1 MSNSPLPADPAAG
14 LAGRRGGAPDPR
26 GWESLLDGV
35 PAPLV
40 VVDAAGVVSARNQAA
55 VDLVGSSRRLLR
67 GRRVAAALPLDF
79 DVATAVAQV
88 VADESSFVRR
98 DARLLL
104 GPGRERLVAVRIGP
118 LAGPVP
124 GAVLLLDDESGVQR
138 EVERTR
144 QAGRLE
150 ALGTMAATLA
160 HEIRNPLGA
169 IRGAAQILDGMCDD
183 PDGCEGIAVILRE
196 ADRLARLVDQVLG
209 VARDN
214 SITRRPVNIHRV
226 LDRVVELLTLELGI
240 DPMAVAAREFDPSL
254 PEVAGSE
261 DRLVQLFFN
270 LAKNG
275 IDASPA
281 GVPVVLRTR
290 LSPVR
295 VRRGKGIAR
304 RISVTVLDRG
314 TGMTEAAR
322 SRLFTPFFT
331 TKEGGT
337 GLGLAL
343 CARIVEEHDGE
354 IEVRRRR
361 DGGTRVE
368 VWLPLAG

>member
-1 MSNSPLPADPAAG
+1 VSEPPLPAAG
-14 LAGRRGGAPDPR
+14 DSALDAGAPGSRDSGR
-26 GWESLLDGV
+26 WESLFDGV

-40 VVDAAGVVSARNQAA
+40 VVDAAGVVTARNQAA
-55 VDLVGSSRRLLR
+55 VDLVGSSRRLGR
-67 GRRVAAALPLDF
+67 GRRVAAAVPLDF
-79 DVATAVAQV
+79 DVATAVTRVIAE
-88 VADESSFVRR
+88 ESPFLRR

-118 LAGPVP
+118 VAGAAP
-124 GAVLLLDDESGVQR
+124 GAILLIDDQSGLQR

-169 IRGAAQILDGMCDD
+169 IRGAAQILDTMCDD

-209 VARDN
+209 VARGGGA
-214 SITRRPVNIHRV
+214 TRRPVNIHRV

-254 PEVAGSE
+254 PAVVGNE

-295 VRRGKGIAR
+295 VRRGRTAAR
-304 RISVTVLDRG
+304 RLSVAVLDRG
-314 TGMTEAAR
+314 TGMTEEAQGQ
-322 SRLFTPFFT
+322 LFTPFFT

-354 IEVRRRR
+354 IELTPRPG
-361 DGGTRVE
+361 GGTQVE

>member
-1 MSNSPLPADPAAG
+1 VSEPLPVDRTS
-14 LAGRRGGAPDPR
+14 GRERGGGGTR
-26 GWESLLDGV
+26 EVGWWEALLDGV

-40 VVDAAGVVSARNQAA
+40 AVDGAGVVMARNQAA
-55 VDLVGSSRRLLR
+55 VDLVGSSRRLGP
-67 GRRVAAALPLDF
+67 GRRVAAAVPLDF
-79 DVATAVAQV
+79 DVAATVAQV
-88 VADESSFVRR
+88 IADASPFLRR

-104 GPGRERLVAVRIGP
+104 GPGRERLVTVRIGP
-118 LAGPVP
+118 VAGASP
-124 GAVLLLDDESGVQR
+124 GAILLIDDESGVQR

-169 IRGAAQILDGMCDD
+169 IRGAAQILDGLCDD

-196 ADRLARLVDQVLG
+196 ADRLARLVDRVLG
-209 VARDN
+209 VARGGGA
-214 SITRRPVNIHRV
+214 TRRPVNIHRV

-254 PEVAGSE
+254 PAVVGNE

-295 VRRGKGIAR
+295 VRRGKRAAR
-304 RISVTVLDRG
+304 RLSVTVLDRG
-314 TGMTEAAR
+314 AGMTEEAR
-322 SRLFTPFFT
+322 GHLFTPFFT

-354 IEVRRRR
+354 IELTPRRG
-361 DGGTRVE
+361 GGTQVE
-368 VWLPLAG
+368 VWLPLMG

>member
-1 MSNSPLPADPAAG
+1 MSESQPPAADDSALDAGEGG
-14 LAGRRGGAPDPR
+14 LHDGGR
-26 GWESLLDGV
+26 WEALLDGV
-35 PAPLV
+35 PAALV
-40 VVDAAGVVSARNQAA
+40 AVDAAGVVTACNQTA
-55 VDLVGSSRRLLR
+55 VDLVGSSRRLGR
-67 GRRVAAALPLDF
+67 GRRVAAAVPLNF
-79 DVATAVAQV
+79 DVAAAVAKV
-88 VADESSFVRR
+88 IAEESPFSRH

-118 LAGPVP
+118 VAGAVP
-124 GAVLLLDDESGVQR
+124 GAILLIDDQSGVQR
-138 EVERTR
+138 TVERTR

-209 VARDN
+209 VARGD
-214 SITRRPVNIHRV
+214 STARRPVNIHRV

-240 DPMAVAAREFDPSL
+240 DSMAVAAREFDPSL
-254 PEVAGSE
+254 PDVVGSE

-290 LSPVR
+290 LSSVR
-295 VRRGKGIAR
+295 VRRGETAAR
-304 RISVTVLDRG
+304 RLSVTILDRG
-314 TGMTEAAR
+314 TGMTEETR
-322 SRLFTPFFT
+322 DRLFTPFFT

-354 IEVRRRR
+354 IEVRPRR

>member
-1 MSNSPLPADPAAG
+1 VRGPPPAADRTSG
-14 LAGRRGGAPDPR
+14 PDAGDRGARDG
-26 GWESLLDGV
+26 GWWEALLDGV
-35 PAPLV
+35 PAALV
-40 VVDAAGVVSARNQAA
+40 AVDGAGVVTARNQAA
-55 VDLVGSSRRLLR
+55 VDLVGSSRRLGR
-67 GRRVAAALPLDF
+67 GRRVAAAVPLDF
-79 DVATAVAQV
+79 DVVAAVTRVIAE
-88 VADESSFVRR
+88 ESPFLRR

-118 LAGPVP
+118 VAGPVP
-124 GAVLLLDDESGVQR
+124 GAILLIDDESGLQR

-196 ADRLARLVDQVLG
+196 TDRLARLVDQVLG
-209 VARDN
+209 VAR
-214 SITRRPVNIHRV
+214 SGGAAHRPVNIHRV
-226 LDRVVELLTLELGI
+226 LDRVVELLVLELGL
-240 DPMAVAAREFDPSL
+240 DSVAVAAREYDPSL
-254 PEVAGSE
+254 PAVVGSE
-261 DRLVQLFFN
+261 DRLVQLFYN

-275 IDASPA
+275 LDASPA

-295 VRRGKGIAR
+295 VRRGKSAAR
-304 RISVTVLDRG
+304 RLSVAVVDRG
-314 TGMTEAAR
+314 AGMTEEALA
-322 SRLFTPFFT
+322 RLFTPFFT
-331 TKEGGT
+331 TKAGGT

-354 IEVRRRR
+354 IEVRPRP

>member
-1 MSNSPLPADPAAG
+1 M
-14 LAGRRGGAPDPR
+14 
-26 GWESLLDGV
+26 
-35 PAPLV
+35 
-40 VVDAAGVVSARNQAA
+40 
-55 VDLVGSSRRLLR
+55 
-67 GRRVAAALPLDF
+67 
-79 DVATAVAQV
+79 
-88 VADESSFVRR
+88 
-98 DARLLL
+98 
-104 GPGRERLVAVRIGP
+104 AVRIGP
-118 LAGPVP
+118 VAGAVP
-124 GAVLLLDDESGVQR
+124 GAILLIDDQSGVQR
-138 EVERTR
+138 TVERTR

-209 VARDN
+209 VARGD
-214 SITRRPVNIHRV
+214 STARRPVNIHRV

-240 DPMAVAAREFDPSL
+240 DSMAVAAREFDPSL
-254 PEVAGSE
+254 PDVVGSE

-290 LSPVR
+290 LSSVR
-295 VRRGKGIAR
+295 VRRGETAAR
-304 RISVTVLDRG
+304 RLSVTILDRG
-314 TGMTEAAR
+314 TGMTEETR
-322 SRLFTPFFT
+322 DRLFTPFFT

-354 IEVRRRR
+354 IEVRPRR